1 MKKKQNGNKMKS
13 FCFSYIAIMCVYI
26 YTLFKKNNFVN
37 ITKIINWS
45 ILQADQYSII
55 KLFLNSLKKI
65 VLLLVVNLIIK
76 HTFNKVQ
83 IPLNS
88 I

>member
-37 ITKIINWS
+37 ITKIIN
-45 ILQADQYSII
+45 
-55 KLFLNSLKKI
+55 
-65 VLLLVVNLIIK
+65 
-76 HTFNKVQ
+76 
-83 IPLNS
+83 
-88 I
+88 